1 MKTREITDRI
11 LQLKK
16 EKRAVILAH
25 YYARPEIQD
34 VADYLGD
41 SLGLS
46 QAAGNTD
53 ADIIVFCGVQFM
65 AETAAIISPQKK
77 VLVPVWGAGC
87 SLAESIRG
95 EDLKQ
100 WKAAHPDS
108 IVVSYVNTT
117 AEVKAWTDI
126 CCTSANALKVVES
139 LPADKEIL
147 FVPDKNLG
155 AWIKKKTGRELTL
168 WAGDCCVHNPV
179 SAEMVL
185 EKSREYPD
193 ADILIHPECACS
205 SDERIL
211 GLPQAF
217 LYSTAGMVKHAA
229 QSAKRRFII
238 ATETGTLHKLG
249 KDNPGKEFIPIH
261 PQTICGE
268 MKKGNVLVIDTLASS
283 KTINSDG
290 FATAEKVAQGLG
302 RLAFECLDKVDY
314 SVFVIGGDTLLC
326 FLKNFGKLEMEPVC
340 EIRKGVVLSY
350 LHHGGK
356 LMTLMSKSGGFGSVE
371 LIAELLNERKINKE
385 DMV

>member
-1 MKTREITDRI
+1 M
-11 LQLKK
+11 
-16 EKRAVILAH
+16 
-25 YYARPEIQD
+25 
-34 VADYLGD
+34 
-41 SLGLS
+41 
-46 QAAGNTD
+46 
-53 ADIIVFCGVQFM
+53 
-65 AETAAIISPQKK
+65 
-77 VLVPVWGAGC
+77 
-87 SLAESIRG
+87 
-95 EDLKQ
+95 
-100 WKAAHPDS
+100 
-108 IVVSYVNTT
+108 
-117 AEVKAWTDI
+117 KAWTDI

-268 MKKGNVLVIDTLASS
+268 MKKVTLEHLLEALE
-283 KTINSDG
+283 KEQYQVTISED
-290 FATAEKVAQGLG
+290 
-302 RLAFECLDKVDY
+302 
-314 SVFVIGGDTLLC
+314 
-326 FLKNFGKLEMEPVC
+326 
-340 EIRKGVVLSY
+340 IRQKAWLP
-350 LHHGGK
+350 
-356 LMTLMSKSGGFGSVE
+356 
-371 LIAELLNERKINKE
+371 IERMMKIS
-385 DMV
+385 